1 MVRNRGERG
10 EGQLG
15 CLIGLVL
22 LLAAGLV
29 AYKVIPVKVRA
40 AEMRDVVIDEARSA
54 GQNPDSR
61 IMQTILTR
69 AKHLDLPVTEN
80 NVSIV
85 RGGGMIRIDVK
96 YTLEVDFPGYT
107 YVWNFHHKAE
117 NPLF

>member
-1 MVRNRGERG
+1 MVRNRHERG

-29 AYKVIPVKVRA
+29 AYKVIPIKVKA

-54 GQNPDSR
+54 GQNRDPQ
-61 IMQTILTR
+61 IMKAILNR
-69 AKHLDLPVTEN
+69 AKHLELPVTED

-85 RGGGMIRIDVK
+85 RGSGMIRIDVK